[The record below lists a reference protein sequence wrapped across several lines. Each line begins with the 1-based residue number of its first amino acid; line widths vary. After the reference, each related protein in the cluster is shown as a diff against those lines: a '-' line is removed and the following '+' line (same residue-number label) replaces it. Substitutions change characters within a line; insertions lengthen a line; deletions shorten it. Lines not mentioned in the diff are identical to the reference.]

1 METGRVR
8 QKTRTRRALL
18 DAAMQLVREGK
29 PPSMPEAADLALV
42 SPATAYR
49 YFPSA
54 QALWEEASLELV
66 EPWSTDVVDAAGD
79 DPFARLAA
87 VITTIG
93 WHQLDDEMT
102 YRNLTRASLERW
114 FDQAGL
120 PEAQRV
126 PVREGRR
133 PRWNAKVVEPLRG
146 QVSEDFIDDL
156 MGALTLVWGTEAVIS
171 LRDVG
176 RLDTDTAKRVMSKAA
191 RWMLRGALDD
201 AEAAAS

>member
-18 DAAMQLVREGK
+18 EAAMQLIREGR

-54 QALWEEASLELV
+54 PALWEEASLELV
-66 EPWSTDVVDAAGD
+66 EPWSTDVVDEAGD
-79 DPFARLAA
+79 DPMDRLDA
-87 VITTIG
+87 VIRTIG

-102 YRNLTRASLERW
+102 YRSLARASLERW
-114 FDQAGL
+114 FDQAGV
-120 PEAQRV
+120 PDADRV
-126 PVREGRR
+126 PVREARR
-133 PRWNAKVVEPLRG
+133 PRWNTKIVEPLRG
-146 QVSEDFIDDL
+146 RVPDEPFNDL
-156 MGALTLVWGTEAVIS
+156 LGALNLVWGTEAVIA

-176 RLDTDTAKRVMSKAA
+176 RLDTDTAKRVMRNAA
-191 RWMLRGALDD
+191 RWMLKGALS
-201 AEAAAS
+201 ELT